1 MKFDELKII
10 LKRLYKE
17 YVKKHLKRIFIA
29 LILSIIVAGSTS
41 GIAWL
46 LDPAVKKIFI
56 EQNKV
61 FAWSIPL
68 LIVIAFS
75 SKGLSLYLAR
85 VNIIR
90 VGEEVAGELQK
101 KIANNILTSDIQTLD
116 NRHSG
121 KYISNVMFD
130 THYVQNL
137 VSSGVL
143 NLMKDSF
150 SVIALVSLMFYQ
162 NWKLALFALLM
173 MPLAAGLAKS
183 LGKRIGKAT
192 SKAGISS
199 GDLASFLTEIFKGS
213 KMIRIYQ
220 KEDEEN
226 KKASDK
232 INDLVEKNIKIGSVL
247 IRATPIME
255 TLTGF
260 MIAGFIIFSGRL
272 IAAGELG
279 VNNFFSFLAAMM
291 LAYQPIRS
299 LATINMAAYQGAA
312 AFKRISSIIDRDIKV
327 KEVPGAPKLFLKNS
341 DIRFN
346 KVEFKYDSTDEKAI
360 KEISLNIKGNTMTA
374 FVGHSGAGK
383 STIINLLPR
392 FYDPQKGSIE
402 IDNQNIQL
410 VSLNSLRKNL
420 SLVSQDVILFDD
432 TVKNNISYARPGA
445 TDKEIV
451 EACKFAASDDFIKKL
466 PQGYDT
472 MIGENG
478 VRLSGG
484 QKQRISIARAILKKS
499 PIILL
504 DEATSSLDAESEE
517 IVQNA
522 LNNLTRNKTTLVIAH
537 RLSTIHKANQIF
549 VMSHGKIV
557 NSGNHNFLINNCEE
571 YKSLYQKQF
580 YYLKVIFRL

>member
-10 LKRLYKE
+10 LTRLYKE
-17 YVKKHLKRIFIA
+17 YVKKHLKKILIA
-29 LILSIIVAGSTS
+29 LVLSLIVAGSTS
-41 GIAWL
+41 SIAWL

-68 LIVIAFS
+68 LIVVAFS
-75 SKGLSLYLAR
+75 SKGLSLYFAR
-85 VNIIR
+85 INIIR
-90 VGEEVAGELQK
+90 VGEEVAGALQK
-101 KIANNILTSDIQTLD
+101 KVANNILTSDIQTLD

-121 KYISNVMFD
+121 KYISNIMYD
-130 THYVQNL
+130 THHIQNL
-137 VSSGVL
+137 VSTGVL
-143 NLMKDSF
+143 NLMKDTF

-162 NWKLALFALLM
+162 NWKLALFAILM
-173 MPLAAGLAKS
+173 MPLAGGLAKS

-192 SKAGISS
+192 SKAGVSS
-199 GDLASFLTEIFKGS
+199 GNLASFLTEIFKGS

-226 KKASDK
+226 KKANFVID
-232 INDLVEKNIKIGSVL
+232 DLVEKNIKIGSVI

-255 TLTGF
+255 ALTGF
-260 MIAGFIIFSGRL
+260 MIAGFIIFSGKL
-272 IAAGELG
+272 ISSGELG

-299 LATINMAAYQGAA
+299 LATLNMAAYQGAA
-312 AFKRISSIIDRDIKV
+312 AFKRISSIIDREIKIKEIPSLPKLILKKSDIKFDQV
-327 KEVPGAPKLFLKNS
+327 G
-341 DIRFN
+341 
-346 KVEFKYDSTDEKAI
+346 FKYETTNERAI
-360 KEISLNIKGNTMTA
+360 KEISFHIEGNSMAA

-392 FYDPQKGSIE
+392 FYDPQEGSIQ
-402 IDNQNIQL
+402 IDNQNIKE
-410 VSLNSLRKNL
+410 VSLSSLRKNL

-432 TVKNNISYARPGA
+432 TVKNNILYAKPGA
-445 TDKEIV
+445 SDEEIMK
-451 EACKFAASDDFIKKL
+451 ACKFAASDEFIKKL
-466 PQGYDT
+466 PNGYDT

-484 QKQRISIARAILKKS
+484 QKQRVSIARAILKES

-522 LNNLTRNKTTLVIAH
+522 INNLTKNKTTLVIAH
-537 RLSTIHKANQIF
+537 RLSTIHNADKIF
-549 VMSHGKIV
+549 VMKSGKIID
-557 NSGNHNFLINNCEE
+557 SGNHNSLIENCDE
-571 YKSLYQKQF
+571 YKLLYKKQ
-580 YYLKVIFRL
+580 LK

>member
-1 MKFDELKII
+1 MKFQELRLI
-10 LKRLYKE
+10 LERLFKQ

-29 LILSIIVAGSTS
+29 LILSLIVAGSTA

-56 EQNKV
+56 ERNEV
-61 FAWSIPL
+61 LAWSIPL
-68 LIVIAFS
+68 LIIIAFS
-75 SKGLSLYLAR
+75 SKGLSLYFAR
-85 VNIIR
+85 INIIR

-101 KIANNILTSDIQTLD
+101 KIANNILLSDIQTLD

-130 THYVQNL
+130 TKHVQNV
-137 VSSGVL
+137 VSTGIL

-162 NWKLALFALLM
+162 NWKLALFAILM

-192 SKAGISS
+192 TKAGESS
-199 GDLASFLTEIFKGS
+199 GNLASFLTEIFKGS

-220 KEDEEN
+220 KENKEN
-226 KKASDK
+226 EKARQVID
-232 INDLVEKNIKIGSVL
+232 DLVEKNIKIGGVM

-255 TLTGF
+255 ILIGF
-260 MIAGFIIFSGRL
+260 MIAGFIVISGRL
-272 IAAGELG
+272 ISSGELG

-299 LATINMAAYQGAA
+299 LATINMSAFQGAA
-312 AFKRISSIIDRDIKV
+312 AFKRISKIIDKKIDIK
-327 KEVPGAPKLFLKNS
+327 ENTDYPQLNLKNS
-341 DIRFN
+341 EINFSN
-346 KVEFKYDSTDEKAI
+346 VGFKYETTHEKAI
-360 KEISLNIKGNTMTA
+360 KNISFSIKGNTMAA

-392 FYDPQKGSIE
+392 FYDPQEGKIE
-402 IDNQNIQL
+402 VDDQNIKN
-410 VSLNSLRKNL
+410 VSLKSLRKNL
-420 SLVSQDVILFDD
+420 SMVSQDVILFDD
-432 TVKNNISYARPGA
+432 TVKNNIAYAKDNA
-445 TDKEIV
+445 SQAEI
-451 EACKFAASDDFIKKL
+451 EKACKYAAADEFIKKL

-472 MIGENG
+472 LIGENG

-484 QKQRISIARAILKKS
+484 QKQRISIARAILKES

-504 DEATSSLDAESEE
+504 DEATSSLDADSEE

-522 LNNLTRNKTTLVIAH
+522 ILNLTKNKTTLVIAH
-537 RLSTIHKANQIF
+537 RLSTIHNADKIF
-549 VMSHGKIV
+549 VLKNGKIQ
-557 NSGNHNFLINNCEE
+557 NSGDHDYLIKNCHE
-571 YKSLYQKQF
+571 YQSLYKKQ
-580 YYLKVIFRL
+580 LK

>member
-1 MKFDELKII
+1 MKFEELKIL
-10 LKRLYKE
+10 LKKLFKQ
-17 YVKKHLKRIFIA
+17 YVKKHIKKILLA
-29 LILSIIVAGSTS
+29 LFLSVIVAGSTA

-56 EQNKV
+56 DQDRL
-61 FAWSIPL
+61 FAWTIPI
-68 LIVIAFS
+68 LIILAFS

-85 VNIIR
+85 INIIR

-101 KIANNILTSDIQTLD
+101 KVAVNILTSDIQTLD

-121 KYISNVMFD
+121 KYISNIMFD
-130 THYVQNL
+130 TYHIRNL
-137 VSSGVL
+137 VSNGVL
-143 NLMKDSF
+143 NLMKDTL

-162 NWKLALFALLM
+162 NWKLALFAILM
-173 MPLAAGLAKS
+173 MPLAGALAKS

-192 SKAGISS
+192 SKAGASS
-199 GDLASFLTEIFKGS
+199 GNLASFLTEIFKGS

-220 KEDEEN
+220 KENIEN
-226 KKASDK
+226 KKANNFID
-232 INDLVEKNIKIGSVL
+232 DLVEKNIKIGSVL

-255 TLTGF
+255 SLTGV
-260 MIAGFIIFSGRL
+260 MIAGFIIFSGTL
-272 IAAGELG
+272 IENGELG

-312 AFKRISSIIDRDIKV
+312 AFKRVSDIIDKKIEIKNEE
-327 KEVPGAPKLFLKNS
+327 KNPELILKDSNIIFS
-341 DIRFN
+341 N
-346 KVEFKYDSTDEKAI
+346 VSFKYETTDKQAI
-360 KEISLNIKGNTMTA
+360 KDVNFEIKGNTMSA

-392 FYDPQKGSIE
+392 FYDPQEGKII
-402 IDNQNIQL
+402 IDDQNIKE

-432 TVKNNISYARPGA
+432 TIKNNIAYA
-445 TDKEIV
+445 KESASTEEIKR
-451 EACKFAASDDFIKKL
+451 ACKFAAADEFIEKL
-466 PQGYDT
+466 PLGYDT
-472 MIGENG
+472 VVGENG

-484 QKQRISIARAILKKS
+484 QKQRISIARAILKES

-522 LNNLTRNKTTLVIAH
+522 ILNLTKNKTTLVIAH
-537 RLSTIHKANQIF
+537 RLSTIHNADKIF
-549 VMSHGKIV
+549 VLKNGKVID
-557 NSGNHNFLINNCEE
+557 SGKHEALIEKSEE
-571 YKSLYQKQF
+571 YKSLYSKQ
-580 YYLKVIFRL
+580 LK